1 MSVSVLSGA
10 GRDSVCPFS
19 NSFGIPA
26 MNILITGGTG
36 RVGANLARR
45 LLAAGHNVRAFVYPG
60 DAGRAGKLAGF
71 ERVETIEGDLRSFA
85 DCQQAVDGMDAVYH
99 LAAAFGGPFD
109 NRDYLAINGGGTLN
123 LLEAVRDQCPN
134 LHRFVYACTEAIYWH
149 LTDRSPHLEGRES
162 RYFANA
168 IRETDV
174 SPYLQMPYFLT
185 KYVGEQLVM
194 SYHHQYGV
202 PSVSFRFT
210 TIIEPSEFLNADG
223 LPPLFLL
230 SSAHQDWSDQHS
242 PDPAEQ
248 AMLDHIRSLW
258 TGEEKLLLSLN
269 PNGVPFRQHY
279 TDVRDIALGLSLALD
294 AEAAVGQEMNLGGAA
309 ILDWAELVPW
319 LAERHDMEYVTAK
332 IPSPNYFELDL
343 GKTRSILG
351 YEPEHDFHSILATA
365 EAMARGEQTDVI
377 PTGVRWQARS
387 EA

>member
-1 MSVSVLSGA
+1 MK
-10 GRDSVCPFS
+10 
-19 NSFGIPA
+19 
-26 MNILITGGTG
+26 ILITGGTG

-45 LLAAGHNVRAFVYPG
+45 LLAAGHDVRTFVYPG

-134 LHRFVYACTEAIYWH
+134 LHRFVYACTEAIYWQ

-185 KYVGEQLVM
+185 KRIGEQLAM

-230 SSAHQDWSDQHS
+230 STAHQAWGGQHS
-242 PDPAEQ
+242 PDPTEQ

-269 PNGVPFRQHY
+269 PTACPSAAYATSRH
-279 TDVRDIALGLSLALD
+279 RLGL
-294 AEAAVGQEMNLGGAA
+294 
-309 ILDWAELVPW
+309 
-319 LAERHDMEYVTAK
+319 
-332 IPSPNYFELDL
+332 
-343 GKTRSILG
+343 
-351 YEPEHDFHSILATA
+351 
-365 EAMARGEQTDVI
+365 
-377 PTGVRWQARS
+377 RWS
-387 EA
+387 